1 MRRAVSIVLMGVP
14 LAAAA
19 LALASCGD
27 GRGTRAGMQA
37 AAPVPREVRGVE
49 IYPGRG
55 AVTTGERLVLTGLT
69 DDPEGIRWS
78 VSPHGGSVEPL
89 TSHSGQRV
97 TFLARQ
103 PGVYTITATRIADP
117 PGPRRPPQ
125 KMARSD
131 FGRRPPTRREGTGQS
146 RSIQVG
152 VTGLAGM
159 LTYHDD
165 LARDGVNDQEY
176 ALTPADV
183 NASSFGKLFSCPVDG
198 AIYAQPLWVARLEV
212 NGKRRN
218 VVFVATEHD
227 SLYAFD
233 ADASPCVRLWKDNL
247 IGRGHGSDGGETTVP
262 SGADL
267 HLVGKGDGDVT
278 PEVGVTSTPVI
289 DPKTDTLYVVSK
301 SVTYSAG
308 LRFYVRLHA
317 IDLVTGAEKPG
328 SPITIHAAFAGQN
341 GVTARFDPRTEN
353 QRAGLAFAHGTV
365 YVSFG
370 SHEDANPFY
379 GWILGYRYD
388 GSSFKHTYTFNVAPN
403 ASEGGVWMA
412 GAAPAVDAAG
422 NLYVVTGNAG
432 FDAHVSDPP
441 NDDYGDSFLKLSGGL
456 KVLQYFTP
464 SDQHFNDV
472 QNNDFGA
479 GGAVLATVPAG
490 GATRHIAIVGG
501 KDGDIFVVDRGRLG
515 GYGDAKALQM
525 LGTGTEKNVS
535 GSYPG
540 LIFGE
545 GAFWHGRYYVT
556 GAGEPLEAYR
566 LDPATGHLRFET
578 SASRPSAFGYPGAT
592 PAVSSSGDR
601 NGIVWVLDNRRYCT
615 PGSQGCGPTV
625 LRAYDARTLR
635 ELWQSPLSGPNAAG
649 NAVKFTVPTIANGRV
664 YVGTRGNNTGGVY
677 GSTRISGELDVY
689 GLEPRSSAQ

>member
-1 MRRAVSIVLMGVP
+1 MLSPHGSI
-14 LAAAA
+14 
-19 LALASCGD
+19 
-27 GRGTRAGMQA
+27 T
-37 AAPVPREVRGVE
+37 GVE

-55 AVTTGERLVLTGLT
+55 AVTTGERLVLTGRT
-69 DDPEGIRWS
+69 DDPQGIRWS
-78 VSPHGGSVEPL
+78 VTPRGGSVEPL

-97 TFLARQ
+97 TFLAPHR
-103 PGVYTITATRIADP
+103 PGVYTITATAISDP
-117 PGPRRPPQ
+117 PGPA
-125 KMARSD
+125 ARARTAGS
-131 FGRRPPTRREGTGQS
+131 GRVAGQS

-152 VTGLAGM
+152 VTALAGM

-198 AIYAQPLWVARLEV
+198 AIYAQPLWMPHLKID
-212 NGKRRN
+212 GKRRN

-233 ADASPCVRLWKDNL
+233 ADASPCVRLWKADL
-247 IGRGHGSDGGETTVP
+247 IGRDHGSDGGETSVP

-289 DPKTDTLYVVSK
+289 DPGTDTLYVVSK

-308 LRFYVRLHA
+308 LHFYVRLHA
-317 IDLVTGAEKPG
+317 IDLATGAEKPG
-328 SPITIHAAFAGQN
+328 SPVTIRASYVGDN
-341 GVTARFDPRTEN
+341 GVRVRFDPRTEN

-370 SHEDANPFY
+370 SHEDGTPFY
-379 GWILGYRYD
+379 GWVFGYRYD
-388 GSSFKHTYTFNVAPN
+388 GSSFKRAYTFNVAPN
-403 ASEGGVWMA
+403 ASEGGVWMG
-412 GAAPAVDAAG
+412 GAAPAVDGAG

-432 FDAHVSDPP
+432 FDAEASDPP
-441 NDDYGDSFLKLSGGL
+441 NDDYGDSFLKLSGNL

-472 QNNDFGA
+472 ENNDFGA
-479 GGAVLATVPAG
+479 GGAVLATVRSG
-490 GATRHIAIVGG
+490 GSLRHIAIVGG
-501 KDGDIFVVDRGRLG
+501 KDGDIFVLDRGRLG

-525 LGTGTEKNVS
+525 LGTGREKNVS

-545 GAFWHGRYYVT
+545 GAFWNGRYYVT
-556 GAGEPLEAYR
+556 GAGEPLKAYR
-566 LDPATGHLRFET
+566 LDPATGRMRFEAA
-578 SASRPSAFGYPGAT
+578 ASRPSAFGYPGAT
-592 PAVSSSGDR
+592 PAVSSSGDS

-625 LRAYDARTLR
+625 LRAYDARSLR
-635 ELWQSPLSGPNAAG
+635 ELWQSPLSGPDAAG

-664 YVGTRGNNTGGVY
+664 YIGTRGNNTGGVH
-677 GSTRISGELDVY
+677 GSTSISGELDVY
-689 GLEPRSSAQ
+689 GLEPRPSAQ